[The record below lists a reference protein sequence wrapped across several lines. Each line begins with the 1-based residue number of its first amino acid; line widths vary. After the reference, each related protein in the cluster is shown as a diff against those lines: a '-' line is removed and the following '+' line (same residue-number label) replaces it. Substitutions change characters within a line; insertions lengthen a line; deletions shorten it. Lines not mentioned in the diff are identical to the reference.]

1 MRWET
6 EGRFHS
12 VCAVDEDLFTVS
24 IRDTGAG
31 TNKLVLEQF
40 NTSMKMDFCNDFTG
54 SNGVFDVSSHFAN
67 GATVE
72 VVDGTEFLGT
82 FTVGSG
88 NVDVSAVKLSTAA
101 QIGYRFTP
109 ELKTLPIDGAVP
121 GGPLTG
127 APRKITKVTLDLEN
141 TLSVS
146 VNGTDM
152 IIRTVQQNQASGVA
166 AVSGKEE
173 FRVLGYSKD
182 PRVTISQ
189 SAPLSIQINGLV
201 TEVAF

>member
-1 MRWET
+1 LR
-6 EGRFHS
+6 
-12 VCAVDEDLFTVS
+12 
-24 IRDTGAG
+24 
-31 TNKLVLEQF
+31 
-40 NTSMKMDFCNDFTG
+40 
-54 SNGVFDVSSHFAN
+54 
-67 GATVE
+67 
-72 VVDGTEFLGT
+72 
-82 FTVGSG
+82 
-88 NVDVSAVKLSTAA
+88 
-101 QIGYRFTP
+101 
-109 ELKTLPIDGAVP
+109 
-121 GGPLTG
+121 
-127 APRKITKVTLDLEN
+127 
-141 TLSVS
+141 VS